1 MRRRLA
7 STLAILTL
15 LPAALAAQVVRGRL
29 VPAPGEP
36 AGGAVVLLL
45 DGSGAER
52 GRVVSGPTGAYGF
65 VAPAAGTYRL
75 KVLRVGFEPWTSG
88 PVTVSTDQVL
98 EFSPSLPIQRVVVA
112 SIEVT
117 ADTRCSGN
125 GDVAGA
131 AATLLDEG
139 RKAVMSA
146 DLALHGPAFRF
157 LVREYRGRQDANGVV
172 TAADTSAPEVS
183 SVWPVESAP
192 IAELRKSGFVTDAGD
207 GVPGTYYGP
216 DAQVLFSDFFL
227 NGHCFTVGRSDPSDS
242 NLVPL
247 RFRTAAGRTHP
258 DIEGALWMDR
268 VTLGLRRLDFHYV
281 GLPSW
286 AADADAGGRLE
297 FLRLPSGLWIIR
309 KWELRAPVAAHARG
323 DVFYRYGGL
332 ATIGGEITNV
342 RLSSG
347 EAIYTADTSA
357 VAGFRH

>member
-1 MRRRLA
+1 MSPRVA
-7 STLAILTL
+7 SVLAILAL
-15 LPAALAAQVVRGRL
+15 LPAALSAQVIRGRL

-36 AGGAVVLLL
+36 AGGAIVILV
-45 DGSGAER
+45 DGGGAER
-52 GRVVSGPTGAYGF
+52 GRAVSGPTGSYGF
-65 VAPAAGTYRL
+65 VAPTAGTYHL
-75 KVLRVGFEPWTSG
+75 KVLRVGFEPWTSDA
-88 PVTVSTDQVL
+88 VTVGADQVL

-112 SIEVT
+112 AIEVT
-117 ADTRCSGN
+117 ADTRCSAN
-125 GDVAGA
+125 ADVAGA

-157 LVREYRGRQDANGVV
+157 LIREYRQHQDVTGVI
-172 TAADTSAPEVS
+172 TAADTTAPEVS

-192 IAELRKSGFVTDAGD
+192 VSELEKNGFVTDDGD
-207 GVPGTYYGP
+207 HVPGTYYSP

-227 NGHCFTVGRSDPSDS
+227 RGHCFTVGRPDPNDS
-242 NLVPL
+242 SLVPL
-247 RFRTAAGRTHP
+247 QFRVARGRTHP

-268 VTLGLRRLDFHYV
+268 ATLGLRRLEFHYV
-281 GLPSW
+281 GLPNW
-286 AADADAGGRLE
+286 TAAAGGQLD

-309 KWELRAPVAAHARG
+309 KWELRAPVAAHPPG
-323 DVFYRYGGL
+323 TVIYGYGGL
-332 ATIGGEITNV
+332 ATIGGEITDV